1 MRGIF
6 VTVLLT
12 ITSFAL
18 YSQIGFNKKF
28 NLNKSNAYMGSV
40 INNDTL
46 LVLGAST
53 DFIKGWQFSAISID
67 TNGNIINIYDH
78 ERDSFQQISWSAE
91 NSKLVIR
98 NDGNTNIM
106 AVSDSQN
113 DEIDVHFVTNLGIIL
128 SSGKYKVASSKE
140 SKRLFGILKVSD
152 GYLISGQVQYSS
164 ETVKSF
170 ILKIDRHGNKI
181 YLKYYGEKDFWFS
194 GSTLYYSPINE
205 NEVVLYGSY
214 RSQGYSDIVFFHI
227 DHKTGNVL
235 RIDKVLGQTKNIVKP
250 YSMYYSSHFNSPI
263 GVGIMSNENQTALL
277 PALVVFNDSF
287 KVVRKDYFGINADQ
301 RYNGGDVE
309 EPYQSAQD
317 SEGNIYIATIQFLPF
332 EENLPLYQVIEAF
345 SITKFDK
352 EHNHLWTTIDTVFH
366 DGMYHGY
373 AGYLSGVSVSSSGS
387 VFITG
392 HYAGPNPDEG
402 GIWRNT
408 AYMLKYDK
416 DGCKV
421 SGCRLVNSDDSVIR
435 DEQPVVYPNPAND
448 KLYIDLP
455 YTCYSCQISIV
466 NAAGQTLTHQDYIP
480 GQEIDISML
489 QRGLYFLNIGGEGK
503 VYTEKFVKI

>member
-170 ILKIDRHGNKI
+170 ILKIDRDGNKI

-194 GSTLYYSPINE
+194 KYFIL
-205 NEVVLYGSY
+205 
-214 RSQGYSDIVFFHI
+214 F
-227 DHKTGNVL
+227 
-235 RIDKVLGQTKNIVKP
+235 
-250 YSMYYSSHFNSPI
+250 
-263 GVGIMSNENQTALL
+263 SN
-277 PALVVFNDSF
+277 
-287 KVVRKDYFGINADQ
+287 
-301 RYNGGDVE
+301 
-309 EPYQSAQD
+309 
-317 SEGNIYIATIQFLPF
+317 
-332 EENLPLYQVIEAF
+332 
-345 SITKFDK
+345 
-352 EHNHLWTTIDTVFH
+352 
-366 DGMYHGY
+366 
-373 AGYLSGVSVSSSGS
+373 
-387 VFITG
+387 
-392 HYAGPNPDEG
+392 
-402 GIWRNT
+402 
-408 AYMLKYDK
+408 
-416 DGCKV
+416 
-421 SGCRLVNSDDSVIR
+421 
-435 DEQPVVYPNPAND
+435 
-448 KLYIDLP
+448 
-455 YTCYSCQISIV
+455 
-466 NAAGQTLTHQDYIP
+466 
-480 GQEIDISML
+480 
-489 QRGLYFLNIGGEGK
+489 
-503 VYTEKFVKI
+503 

>member
-1 MRGIF
+1 MKRI
-6 VTVLLT
+6 VAALILT
-12 ITSFAL
+12 ITGFAL
-18 YSQIGFNKKF
+18 YSQVGFNKKF
-28 NLNKSNAYMGSV
+28 NLKSSNAFMGSV

-53 DFIKGWQFSAISID
+53 DFANGWQFSTIAID
-67 TNGNIINIYDH
+67 TNGQIISIYDH

-98 NDGNTNIM
+98 NDCNTNIM
-106 AVSDSQN
+106 AVRDSQN
-113 DEIDVHFVTNLGIIL
+113 DEIDVHFVTNLGTIFK
-128 SSGKYKVASSKE
+128 SGKYKVASSKE
-140 SKRLFGILKVSD
+140 NKRLFGVLKVSD

-170 ILKIDRHGNKI
+170 ILKINRDGNRI

-194 GSTLYYSPINE
+194 GSTLFHSPINE

-214 RSQGYSDIVFFHI
+214 RSQGYGDIVFFHI
-227 DHKTGNVL
+227 DYKTGNVL
-235 RIDKVLGQTKNIVKP
+235 RIDKVPYQTKNIVNP
-250 YSMYYSSHFNSPI
+250 YSIYYSNHFNSPI

-408 AYMLKYDK
+408 AYLLKYDK
-416 DGCKV
+416 NGCKV
-421 SGCRLVNSDDSVIR
+421 GGCKLVNSDNSVIW

-448 KLYIDLP
+448 KLYIEFP
-455 YTCYSCQISIV
+455 IACTSCRISII
-466 NAAGQTLTHQDYIP
+466 NTSGQTILHQNNKLQH
-480 GQEIDISML
+480 GIDVSQL
-489 QRGLYFLNIGGEGK
+489 QAGLYILKMEVGGRSFNCK
-503 VYTEKFVKI
+503 IVKQ

>member
-1 MRGIF
+1 MRGII
-6 VTVLLT
+6 VTVLLV
-12 ITSFAL
+12 ITCFVL

-28 NLNKSNAYMGSV
+28 NLGTSNSFLGSA

-46 LVLGAST
+46 LVLGSTT
-53 DFIKGWQFSAISID
+53 DFVNGWQFSAIAID
-67 TNGNIINIYDH
+67 TNGIIINEHKY
-78 ERDSFQQISWSAE
+78 EKDSFQLLSWGGY
-91 NSKLVIR
+91 NSKLLI
-98 NDGNTNIM
+98 
-106 AVSDSQN
+106 SDSIGKN
-113 DEIDVHFVTNLGIIL
+113 IAIIDESHRRELQIYFFNNAGEIRKKTSFEIA
-128 SSGKYKVASSKE
+128 KVNE
-140 SKRLFGILKVSD
+140 NYIYFGVLKVSD

-170 ILKIDRHGNKI
+170 ILKIDRDGNKI
-181 YLKYYGEKDFWFS
+181 FLKYYGEKDFWFS
-194 GSTLYYSPINE
+194 GSTLYYSTINE

-250 YSMYYSSHFNSPI
+250 YSIYYSSHFNSPI

-317 SEGNIYIATIQFLPF
+317 SEGNIYIATIQLLPF

-352 EHNHLWTTIDTVFH
+352 EHNHLWTTIDTIFH

-392 HYAGPNPDEG
+392 YYAGPNPDEG

-421 SGCRLVNSDDSVIR
+421 GGCRLVNSDDSVIW
-435 DEQPVVYPNPAND
+435 DEQPLVYPNPVNEKLFIEFPIACTSCRISIINTSGQTILHQNNKLQHGID
-448 KLYIDLP
+448 VSQLQAGLYILKMEVGGRSFN
-455 YTCYSCQISIV
+455 CKIV
-466 NAAGQTLTHQDYIP
+466 KQ
-480 GQEIDISML
+480 
-489 QRGLYFLNIGGEGK
+489 
-503 VYTEKFVKI
+503 

>member
-1 MRGIF
+1 MNKISNDMRGIF

-164 ETVKSF
+164 ETV
-170 ILKIDRHGNKI
+170 
-181 YLKYYGEKDFWFS
+181 
-194 GSTLYYSPINE
+194 
-205 NEVVLYGSY
+205 
-214 RSQGYSDIVFFHI
+214 
-227 DHKTGNVL
+227 
-235 RIDKVLGQTKNIVKP
+235 
-250 YSMYYSSHFNSPI
+250 
-263 GVGIMSNENQTALL
+263 
-277 PALVVFNDSF
+277 
-287 KVVRKDYFGINADQ
+287 
-301 RYNGGDVE
+301 
-309 EPYQSAQD
+309 
-317 SEGNIYIATIQFLPF
+317 
-332 EENLPLYQVIEAF
+332 
-345 SITKFDK
+345 
-352 EHNHLWTTIDTVFH
+352 
-366 DGMYHGY
+366 
-373 AGYLSGVSVSSSGS
+373 
-387 VFITG
+387 
-392 HYAGPNPDEG
+392 
-402 GIWRNT
+402 
-408 AYMLKYDK
+408 
-416 DGCKV
+416 
-421 SGCRLVNSDDSVIR
+421 
-435 DEQPVVYPNPAND
+435 
-448 KLYIDLP
+448 
-455 YTCYSCQISIV
+455 
-466 NAAGQTLTHQDYIP
+466 
-480 GQEIDISML
+480 
-489 QRGLYFLNIGGEGK
+489 
-503 VYTEKFVKI
+503 